1 MNEIIETYHV
11 NLQEFNFNGVGK
23 DGRSMREVVGEYERD
38 FHSLHKEYYALF
50 MYANSNTMR
59 VLAQACGAPEY
70 SRSGMDLNNGRTF
83 DPIEDPLINS
93 KIDIYSK
100 YVTVYGIDSAF
111 MDKFEDNGYP
121 VIDEENEIYPLT
133 LLIDSSLPDG
143 TIKLSH
149 HDDDDDDEEEDLVPE
164 KPKYEFLIN
173 G

>member
-1 MNEIIETYHV
+1 MGASRPQTPRCFLVLDYLFSSTRK
-11 NLQEFNFNGVGK
+11 LQFYVE
-23 DGRSMREVVGEYERD
+23 
-38 FHSLHKEYYALF
+38 
-50 MYANSNTMR
+50 
-59 VLAQACGAPEY
+59 LA
-70 SRSGMDLNNGRTF
+70 RTF

-164 KPKYEFLIN
+164 KPKFEFLIN